1 MQIKPYTRGKV
12 FSVREVEKCI
22 NCITADFSL
31 YERREKSRA
40 VYSRWKINFVGE
52 AYNLAKKL
60 EERDEIILLQAKIEK
75 FYNKDVNEMFIFI
88 TCYQFRIFYKEN
100 KGSIK

>member
-12 FSVREVEKCI
+12 FSVREVKKCI

-31 YERREKSRA
+31 YERREEDK
-40 VYSRWKINFVGE
+40 VIYSRWKINFVGN

-60 EERDEIILLQAKIEK
+60 KERDNIILLQAKIEK
-75 FYNKDVNEMFIFI
+75 LYNKNINEMFIFI
-88 TCYQFRIFYKEN
+88 TCYEFEIFYKDKN
-100 KGSIK
+100 NIK